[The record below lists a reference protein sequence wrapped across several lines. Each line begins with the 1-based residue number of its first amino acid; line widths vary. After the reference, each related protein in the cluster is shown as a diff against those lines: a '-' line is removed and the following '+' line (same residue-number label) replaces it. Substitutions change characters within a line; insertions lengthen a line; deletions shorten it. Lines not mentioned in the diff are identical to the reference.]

1 MASEAILKATQSPED
16 TQRLVDL
23 IKRTIQI
30 NQEQEVLD
38 FRKKQI
44 HSELKHL
51 NIKVAEFN
59 TLVNYMQ
66 NPEILDNDR
75 VIQEAACDCLLPYF
89 EENLL

>member
-38 FRKKQI
+38 FRKSK
-44 HSELKHL
+44 
-51 NIKVAEFN
+51 F
-59 TLVNYMQ
+59 
-66 NPEILDNDR
+66 ILS
-75 VIQEAACDCLLPYF
+75 
-89 EENLL
+89 